1 MRLMATLPVVLALVS
16 CGEPSSNPERTTET
30 VEPFQ
35 NDSGIAADSPS
46 SPVTQSGDAG
56 MALAYDT
63 VDIAGVSPS
72 RRDEVAAAE
81 HSASYNLKIAEKA
94 HDALAALDITTKL
107 AVRCKLRSD
116 AWRGAIYTKGQIL
129 INERSDIVEALATL
143 TPVEN
148 EALSA
153 HTKATY
159 KYLGQFYGDSCSN
172 LTETLMLRNLDAG
185 GSGMGPMPFMGD
197 L

>member
-1 MRLMATLPVVLALVS
+1 MLPVVLALAS
-16 CGEPSSNPERTTET
+16 CGEPPPIPERTAEAA
-30 VEPFQ
+30 EPFQ
-35 NDSGIAADSPS
+35 NDSGIAADAPS

-72 RRDEVAAAE
+72 RRDAVAAAE
-81 HSASYNLKIAEKA
+81 HTASYNLKVAEKA
-94 HDALAALDITTKL
+94 HDALAALDIVTKL
-107 AVRCKLRSD
+107 AVRCKLRTD
-116 AWRGAIYTKGQIL
+116 AWRAAIYTKGQIL
-129 INERSDIVEALATL
+129 INQRSDIVEALATL

-148 EALSA
+148 EAVSA

-159 KYLGQFYGDSCSN
+159 KNLGLFYGEDCGN
-172 LTETLMLRNLDAG
+172 LTETPMLRYLDAG
-185 GSGMGPMPFMGD
+185 GSGMGPMPFVSN